1 MKKYIFLLLIVST
14 TYSLSAQE
22 NSKNSIKVGLGL
34 GFSINDFNYGIGIGY
49 VTELGYQKEIW
60 KDRLRI
66 NPNINFGRYN
76 GGLTREK
83 NQQFNSI
90 SGALNFNIDAIKY
103 KSVSL
108 LVGCGAFVNNTRG
121 RYISYFRYSPVTP
134 SDSSPKAHIKS
145 FNRYYFG
152 TSISAGFRINPKF
165 SGMAIN
171 ILPYNLYI
179 GSSFNKRDQYLFN
192 IVPSYSWILSFNKH
206 FFNFSVTKALVYA

>member
-1 MKKYIFLLLIVST
+1 MKTHILLFLLFIVAT
-14 TYSLSAQE
+14 CSLSAQE
-22 NSKNSIKVGLGL
+22 NSKSSIKVGLGL
-34 GFSINDFNYGIGIGY
+34 GISMSDFDNGIGY

-134 SDSSPKAHIKS
+134 SDSSPIAHIKS

-165 SGMAIN
+165 SCMAIN

-192 IVPSYSWILSFNKH
+192 VVPSIQLDFK
-206 FFNFSVTKALVYA
+206 F

>member
-1 MKKYIFLLLIVST
+1 MKTHVLLFLLFIVAT
-14 TYSLSAQE
+14 CSLSAQE
-22 NSKNSIKVGLGL
+22 NSKSSIKVGLGL
-34 GFSINDFNYGIGIGY
+34 GISMSDFDIGIGY

-76 GGLTREK
+76 GGLTSKK

-108 LVGCGAFVNNTRG
+108 LVGCGAFANNTRG
-121 RYISYFRYSPVTP
+121 RYISYLRYSPVAP
-134 SDSSPKAHIKS
+134 SDSSPQAHIKS
-145 FNRYYFG
+145 LNRYCFG
-152 TSISAGFRINPKF
+152 TSISAGFRINPKS

-179 GSSFNKRDQYLFN
+179 GSSFNKRGQYLLN
-192 IVPSYSWILSFNKH
+192 IVPSIQLDFK
-206 FFNFSVTKALVYA
+206 F

>member
-1 MKKYIFLLLIVST
+1 MKTHILLFLFVAAT
-14 TYSLSAQE
+14 CSLSAQE
-22 NSKNSIKVGLGL
+22 NSKSSIKVGLGL
-34 GFSINDFNYGIGIGY
+34 GISMSDFDNGIGY

-108 LVGCGAFVNNTRG
+108 LIGCGAFVNNTRG

-145 FNRYYFG
+145 FNRYYFRLC
-152 TSISAGFRINPKF
+152 SQK
-165 SGMAIN
+165 
-171 ILPYNLYI
+171 
-179 GSSFNKRDQYLFN
+179 
-192 IVPSYSWILSFNKH
+192 
-206 FFNFSVTKALVYA
+206 